1 MKRQM
6 LYGMLALFMLFL
18 ITADPGGTGEE
29 GRNFVSWISTGWDDT
44 REFVGSLLDED
55 GDPDRNDLGEVPI
68 PTLGPDESP
77 VDGGGGDGG
86 ADAGADGGGAD
97 ADGGGAG
104 SASG

>member
-1 MKRQM
+1 MKRQV

-44 REFVGSLLDED
+44 REFVGSLLDEND
-55 GDPDRNDLGEVPI
+55 EPDRNDLGEVPI
-68 PTLGPDESP
+68 PTLGPDDP
-77 VDGGGGDGG
+77 PPIDGDG
-86 ADAGADGGGAD
+86 GADGGGAD
-97 ADGGGAG
+97 EGAG

>member
-1 MKRQM
+1 MKRQV

-44 REFVGSLLDED
+44 REFVGSLLDDD
-55 GDPDRNDLGEVPI
+55 GESDTNDLGEVPI
-68 PTLGPDESP
+68 PTLGPEDPP
-77 VDGGGGDGG
+77 VDGGGDGGGGDGG
-86 ADAGADGGGAD
+86 DAGTDEGA
-97 ADGGGAG
+97 

>member
-55 GDPDRNDLGEVPI
+55 GEPDRNDLGEVPL
-68 PTLGPDESP
+68 PTLGPDEAP
-77 VDGGGGDGG
+77 VDGGGDGG
-86 ADAGADGGGAD
+86 GDAGADGGGAD
-97 ADGGGAG
+97 EGAG

>member
-1 MKRQM
+1 MKRQV
-6 LYGMLALFMLFL
+6 LYGMLALFLLFL

-55 GDPDRNDLGEVPI
+55 DGDTNDLGEVPI
-68 PTLGPDESP
+68 PTLGPEDPPLEGDGA
-77 VDGGGGDGG
+77 DGGSGGG
-86 ADAGADGGGAD
+86 DAGADE
-97 ADGGGAG
+97 GAG

>member
-68 PTLGPDESP
+68 PTLGPEDP
-77 VDGGGGDGG
+77 PLDGGAGDGGGDASDGSG
-86 ADAGADGGGAD
+86 ADE
-97 ADGGGAG
+97 GAG